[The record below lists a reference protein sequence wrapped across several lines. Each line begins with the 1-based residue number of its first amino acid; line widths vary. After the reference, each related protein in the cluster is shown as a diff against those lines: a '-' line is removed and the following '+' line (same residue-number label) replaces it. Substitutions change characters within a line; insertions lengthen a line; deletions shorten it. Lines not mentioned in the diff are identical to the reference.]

1 MDRMCAGA
9 HVSTC
14 ALCFLRGVRKA
25 KHPVEVRRQEAIPPL
40 LVSVQLLAVV
50 KTVDNGHH

>member
-1 MDRMCAGA
+1 MAA
-9 HVSTC
+9 SALVSTWAVC
-14 ALCFLRGVRKA
+14 LLRGVRKA
-25 KHPVEVRRQEAIPPL
+25 KHPVKVRRQEAVPPL